1 MKKETFKK
9 IVALQLVLLPIYVIK
24 GIMYPYYFAPEEL
37 KKAMLMYDELQPF
50 PDTFVLFLLIVF
62 ILAYIISLFL
72 LYRLNYYG
80 RLIFLWTTIFSFIFV
95 FSSSYYVFVFD
106 SIDYLLEF
114 FGSLITGFTIAVS
127 YFSPI
132 SKQFKK

>member
-9 IVALQLVLLPIYVIK
+9 IVILQLVLLPIYAIK
-24 GIMYPYYFAPEEL
+24 GIMHPYHFAPEEL
-37 KKAMLMYDELQPF
+37 KKAMLMFDELQPLL
-50 PDTFVLFLLIVF
+50 DTFILFLLIIF
-62 ILAYIISLFL
+62 FLAYIISLFL

-95 FSSSYYVFVFD
+95 FSSSYYVFD

>member
-72 LYRLNYYG
+72 LYRFNYYG
-80 RLIFLWTTIFSFIFV
+80 RLIFLWTTVFSFIFA
-95 FSSSYYVFVFD
+95 FSSGYYTFD
-106 SIDYLLEF
+106 SIDYFLEYL
-114 FGSLITGFTIAVS
+114 GTLITGFTIAVS

>member
-9 IVALQLVLLPIYVIK
+9 IVILQLVLLPIYVIK
-24 GIMYPYYFAPEEL
+24 GIMYPYHFAPEEL
-37 KKAMLMYDELQPF
+37 KKAMLMFDELQPLL
-50 PDTFVLFLLIVF
+50 DTFILFLLIIF
-62 ILAYIISLFL
+62 LLAYIISLFL

-95 FSSSYYVFVFD
+95 FSSSYYVFD